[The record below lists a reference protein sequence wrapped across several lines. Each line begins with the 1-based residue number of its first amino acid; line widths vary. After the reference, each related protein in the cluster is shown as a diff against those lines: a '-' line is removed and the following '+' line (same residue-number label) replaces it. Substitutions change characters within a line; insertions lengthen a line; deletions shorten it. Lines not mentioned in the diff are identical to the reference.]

1 METLIKNVNIIT
13 PYEVLRG
20 HGLVIKDGIISSV
33 EMEEKLSKKYFD
45 NVIDGKNNFLSPGF
59 IDIHNHGN
67 SGYDVMDCTEEA
79 IDNMAE
85 FHVKNGVTSFLGT
98 VITSSNT
105 QIEKAIRNLVS
116 YKSKEDKANLIGIH
130 LEGPFFSLEKKG
142 AQPEKHIIIPN
153 LEYMEKLIGISNGK
167 IKMVSIA
174 PELKGAL
181 PIISYLKSNNVVVA
195 MAHSNATYEEAKKGI
210 YEGIS
215 VATHL
220 FNGMRSF
227 SHREPGIVG
236 AALTDERVYCELIY
250 DTIHLHDISVEI
262 AMKMK
267 GIEKIVLVSDA
278 MRATGIKD
286 GEYELGGQRV
296 FVRKG
301 VAKLENGTLAGSTLN
316 LRKAVH
322 NMVSRMNLPIHKA
335 VSMAS
340 INPAKAININDRKG
354 SLEVGKDAD
363 VIIFD
368 RNINILASILGG
380 NLIWTKS

>member
-1 METLIKNVNIIT
+1 
-13 PYEVLRG
+13 
-20 HGLVIKDGIISSV
+20 
-33 EMEEKLSKKYFD
+33 
-45 NVIDGKNNFLSPGF
+45 
-59 IDIHNHGN
+59 
-67 SGYDVMDCTEEA
+67 
-79 IDNMAE
+79 
-85 FHVKNGVTSFLGT
+85 
-98 VITSSNT
+98 
-105 QIEKAIRNLVS
+105 
-116 YKSKEDKANLIGIH
+116 
-130 LEGPFFSLEKKG
+130 
-142 AQPEKHIIIPN
+142 
-153 LEYMEKLIGISNGK
+153 MEKLIGISNGK

-278 MRATGIKD
+278 MRAAGIKD

-363 VIIFD
+363 MIIFD